1 MFSLY
6 ALQCYYFD
14 KHDLHGKNNGREKVI
29 QLLKNIICCDHRDKL
44 ETSVFLVTSLN
55 VTEHLQTLT
64 KTGER
69 CFWWE
74 VGTKCFHMLFQ
85 KLYLSFKVEPEKK
98 KKCTKI
104 NREKLH
110 YSAAVC

>member
-69 CFWWE
+69 CFW
-74 VGTKCFHMLFQ
+74 
-85 KLYLSFKVEPEKK
+85 
-98 KKCTKI
+98 
-104 NREKLH
+104 
-110 YSAAVC
+110 